1 MELEKNTRLNALFDF
16 YQPLLTAKQ
25 NEYLQ
30 LYYADDFSL
39 GEIADEFEVSR
50 QAVYDNLKRSTQ
62 LLEDYEQKLRL
73 YADYLERVQAS
84 ELLSAYITEHY
95 SQDHRL
101 AELTEQLMILEEE

>member
-84 ELLSAYITEHY
+84 ELLSASLKH
-95 SQDHRL
+95 
-101 AELTEQLMILEEE
+101 